1 MTVSLICSFR
11 FEDSYLMFSV
21 HLTLASG
28 ILLECFD
35 WVLGTPPEAGVAR
48 V

>member
-1 MTVSLICSFR
+1 
-11 FEDSYLMFSV
+11 MFSV

-28 ILLECFD
+28 ILVACFA
-35 WVLGTPPEAGVAR
+35 WVWGTPQAAGVAR

>member
-1 MTVSLICSFR
+1 
-11 FEDSYLMFSV
+11 MFSV

-28 ILLECFD
+28 IWLACFD
-35 WVLGTPPEAGVAR
+35 WVLSTSPAAGVAR

>member
-1 MTVSLICSFR
+1 
-11 FEDSYLMFSV
+11 MFSV

-28 ILLECFD
+28 ISLACFH
-35 WVLGTPPEAGVAR
+35 WVLSTPPAAGVAR

>member
-1 MTVSLICSFR
+1 
-11 FEDSYLMFSV
+11 MFSV

-28 ILLECFD
+28 ILLACFD
-35 WVLGTPPEAGVAR
+35 WDLGTAPAAAGVAR